1 MLYKFLGILVWN
13 GAKVVLRR
21 KYGPTYVPAP
31 VLAGAV
37 VAAGLGVGLLVA
49 KRAAD

>member
-21 KYGPTYVPAP
+21 KYGPTYLPAP

-37 VAAGLGVGLLVA
+37 VVTGLVVGLLVA
-49 KRAAD
+49 KRDSD